1 MVAVPALLR
10 PAGPRPTWPQGTPTP
25 RVVVLG
31 AGAAGIAMTVRLK
44 QAGIG
49 TVTVLEKADAL
60 GGTWRDNSYPGSGC
74 DVPSHLYSFSFATKH
89 DWSRKYAKQPEIL
102 AYLTDVAE
110 RFDVVRHLRLGVTV
124 EAVERDEAEGVWR
137 VRLADG
143 ETVTADV
150 VISATGQLNAPVVP
164 EIEGTDDFAGTVF
177 HTARW
182 RHDHDL
188 VDRDVAV
195 VGTGA
200 SVIQIVPAI
209 ADTVRSLT
217 IFQRS
222 PAYVIAK
229 PDRAFRSW
237 EQSAFAHLPGAD
249 KAYRAWLYAKMDVRF
264 VGFTQTN
271 AVTDTVGGWLLK
283 WYTRVSRS
291 ITIDGVPQEAITPDY
306 PVGCKRLLISN
317 DYYDTLAKP
326 NVTMV
331 TSGIERITAG
341 GVRDRSGVEH
351 PADTLV
357 WGTGFDA
364 LNFLAGIEV
373 TGTAGEK
380 LSDVWAEGAEAYL
393 GLAVPGFPNFFL
405 LYGPNTNLGHSSILF
420 MVERAADYVVALLA
434 EMGRTGAR
442 TAEVRTAAHRTFS
455 ADVQERMAQ
464 TAWVGNCTSWYKTAA
479 GRITNNWPGFTTQ
492 YWWRTRRRR
501 AQDWSLR

>member
-1 MVAVPALLR
+1 MVAVPAVLR
-10 PAGPRPTWPQGTPTP
+10 PGGSRPSWPTGTPTP

-31 AGAAGIAMTVRLK
+31 SGAAGIAMTVRLK

-49 TVTVLEKADAL
+49 TVTVLEKAGSL
-60 GGTWRDNSYPGSGC
+60 GGTWRDNSYPGAGC

-110 RFDVVRHLRLGVTV
+110 RFDVVRHLRFDTTV
-124 EAVERDEAEGVWR
+124 EAVERDDDREVWL
-137 VRLADG
+137 VRLVSG
-143 ETVTADV
+143 ETVEADV
-150 VISATGQLNAPVVP
+150 VISATGQLNAPIVP
-164 EIEGTDDFAGTVF
+164 EIEGTEDFVGTVF
-177 HTARW
+177 HSARW
-182 RHDHDL
+182 RHDHD
-188 VDRDVAV
+188 VTGRDVAV

-200 SVIQIVPAI
+200 SVIQIAPAI
-209 ADTVRSLT
+209 VDSVRSLT

-237 EQSAFAHLPGAD
+237 EQAAFAHVPGAD
-249 KAYRAWLYAKMDVRF
+249 KAYRAWLYAKMDIRF
-264 VGFTQTN
+264 IGFTQTN
-271 AVTDTVGGWLLK
+271 AVTDTVGGWLLQ

-291 ITIDGVPQEAITPDY
+291 ITIDGVPPEAIQPDY

-317 DYYDTLAKP
+317 DYYDTLAKD
-326 NVTMV
+326 NVTVV
-331 TSGIERITAG
+331 TAGIERITPD
-341 GVRDRSGVEH
+341 GVQTRDGVEH
-351 PADTLV
+351 RADTLV

-373 TGTAGEK
+373 TGAAGVK
-380 LSDVWAEGAEAYL
+380 LTEVWADGAEAYL

-434 EMGRTGAR
+434 EMGATGAR
-442 TAEVRTAAHRTFS
+442 TAEVRSTAHQSFS
-455 ADVQERMAQ
+455 AEVQQRMTK
-464 TAWVGNCTSWYKTAA
+464 TAWVGNCTSWYKTAT
-479 GRITNNWPGFTTQ
+479 GRITNNWPGFTTG
-492 YWWRTRRRR
+492 YWWQTRRRR